1 MTTLPNVTEIPAA
14 ELKALCDRWH
24 IRRLA
29 LFGSALRE
37 DFRPDS
43 DLDVVVEFEPG
54 ARIGWEFVTLADE
67 LSALFGRE
75 VDLNTPDMLSRYFR
89 ERVLS
94 SMRVVYERAG

>member
-1 MTTLPNVTEIPAA
+1 MTTLPNLTEIPAA
-14 ELKALCDRWH
+14 ELAALCRRWH
-24 IRRLA
+24 IRRLS

-54 ARIGWEFVTLADE
+54 ARIGWEFVALADE